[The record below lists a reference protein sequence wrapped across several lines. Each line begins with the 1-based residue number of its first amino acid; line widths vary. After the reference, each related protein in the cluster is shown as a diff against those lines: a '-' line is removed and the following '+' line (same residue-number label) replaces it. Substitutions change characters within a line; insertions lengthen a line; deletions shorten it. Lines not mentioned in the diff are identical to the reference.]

1 MMIFNI
7 LADNVPDE
15 LQRSRYAVN
24 YDKGEVVFTW
34 NDLKT
39 LHRRGAVT
47 HLAGGEAGGA
57 SMWEPITQPKEGGL
71 IWRDGSGVMWIIP

>member
-1 MMIFNI
+1 M
-7 LADNVPDE
+7 
-15 LQRSRYAVN
+15 S

-57 SMWEPITQPKEGGL
+57 SMWEQIT
-71 IWRDGSGVMWIIP
+71 